1 MRPVASLA
9 LVLALTVSTSVSFA
23 AFGATKEIQKL
34 EKTLARDQ
42 SAQARA
48 EAAWQLGQLGSTESV
63 PALTAALEDDSSSAV
78 RANAAASLWHLG
90 DASRP
95 AIPALTRALD
105 DPSGAVVGNAAGALI
120 KLGTPKSKLVPVY
133 RQLLT
138 RRHCDDRVIGLKALA
153 SEAPPIDLFD
163 TAWECSGTSEDI
175 DSDVRSDAREALRKI
190 VGRKDKA
197 LIPLIL
203 EILKDPRGRDISTLI
218 GGIANYQPP
227 VKDAVPVL
235 ASLLGA
241 GDESTSSAAASA
253 LGDMKAAAL
262 PALPDLVKC
271 LASHPQNKT
280 RENAAEALG
289 EIASEIGAKAS
300 SAVPALVK
308 AAENDKW
315 PSVRKAA
322 VTALGEMGTAAREAI
337 PMLRKALESP
347 DDWMRLAARNALFRV
362 EPGKNQEVADLAD
375 EHQVEEKGILFD
387 DLTQLSATLPG
398 RLPEVFE
405 LIIYDKFAMATVPQS
420 DSPTGRGKYTYKAG
434 TVTGPEEASSDDC
447 TKKIALSKV
456 NFALVPKLVQQAPG
470 LLGSPSGKVSHVQL
484 SGGVF
489 CRAIGWLVYVED
501 AGFVEFKLDGKVGK
515 VQKF

>member
-1 MRPVASLA
+1 MRPVASFA
-9 LVLALTVSTSVSFA
+9 LVLALSGSLTS
-23 AFGATKEIQKL
+23 FGATTEIQKL
-34 EKTLARDQ
+34 EKTLARDRD
-42 SAQARA
+42 AGARA

-63 PALTAALEDDSSSAV
+63 PVLITALGEDSSAAV

-90 DASRP
+90 DASRA
-95 AIPALTRALD
+95 AIPALTKALD
-105 DPSGAVVGNAAGALI
+105 DPSGAVVGNAAGALL

-133 RQLLT
+133 RRLLA
-138 RRHCDDRVIGLKALA
+138 RRDCEDRVIGVKALA
-153 SEAPPIDLFD
+153 TEAPPVDLFD
-163 TAWECSGTSEDI
+163 TAWECSETSEDL
-175 DSDVRSDAREALRKI
+175 DSDVRSEAREALRKI

-197 LIPLIL
+197 VIPLIL
-203 EILKDPRGRDISTLI
+203 EILKAPAGRDISTLVR
-218 GGIANYQPP
+218 GIAGYEPP

-241 GDESTSSAAASA
+241 RDERTSSAAASA

-262 PALPDLVKC
+262 PALPDLMKC
-271 LASHPQNKT
+271 LATHPQNKT
-280 RENAAEALG
+280 REDAAEAIG
-289 EIASEIGAKAS
+289 EIASEIGPKAS
-300 SAVPALVK
+300 AAVPALVR

-322 VTALGEMGTAAREAI
+322 VTALGEMRTAAREAI

-362 EPGKNQEVADLAD
+362 EPGASQEVAGIAD
-375 EHQVEEKGILFD
+375 KHQVEEKGILFD

-398 RLPEVFE
+398 RLPEVFD

-434 TVTGPEEASSDDC
+434 TVAGPEEASSDDC

-456 NFALVPKLVQQAPG
+456 DFSVVPKLVKQAPG

-484 SGGVF
+484 SAGVF

-501 AGFVEFKLDGKVGK
+501 AGYVEFKLDGKVGK
-515 VQKF
+515 VQKL